1 MADGLRIAVNDL
13 DATRKEK
20 DKLLMDLEDTMTKS
34 KIKLAGKEGE
44 SNIAYEKLNLKQKNM
59 IAKLGTTGLAAFN
72 KQMKANGDYI
82 AALAAATK
90 ADNAARKIA
99 AKERK
104 EGELNIADQRRLTEV
119 VTERLSDIAG
129 GYFRKGASIGVAAT
143 KYKRDLDNAFQDMYI
158 RKGKKAADDFLA
170 FTLKEDMPKFP
181 EMFSKK
187 TKK

>member
-1 MADGLRIAVNDL
+1 
-13 DATRKEK
+13 
-20 DKLLMDLEDTMTKS
+20 
-34 KIKLAGKEGE
+34 
-44 SNIAYEKLNLKQKNM
+44 M